1 LTALSFAE
9 LSALD
14 NLSLPH
20 VKRKYPHTEG
30 LIVFPIFIPL
40 PGFIVSAAYVLSEII
55 GLVGV

>member
-1 LTALSFAE
+1 MSFAE